1 MADAS
6 TSLWLIASF
15 IGLWLGFRLSH
26 SMHEGAADSRA
37 PNTARALV
45 TTYCLS
51 ITTILVEVATT
62 DSLPSS
68 IQISCL
74 LIAAVTAIM
83 QLLQIWTENRCLVR
97 TAKVAISWNNP
108 DGLCHTRARTPSAP
122 IAQPDSAAA
131 F

>member
-1 MADAS
+1 MQLPVEKMATAS
-6 TSLWLIASF
+6 ISLWLIASF

-51 ITTILVEVATT
+51 ITMILVEVATT
-62 DSLPSS
+62 GLLPIS

-83 QLLQIWTENRCLVR
+83 QLLQIWTEKPMPGKDCQGRDIVE
-97 TAKVAISWNNP
+97 
-108 DGLCHTRARTPSAP
+108 
-122 IAQPDSAAA
+122 
-131 F
+131 

>member
-1 MADAS
+1 MQFAVENMADAS
-6 TSLWLIASF
+6 ISLWLIASF

-51 ITTILVEVATT
+51 ITMILVEVAITG
-62 DSLPSS
+62 SLPSS

-83 QLLQIWTENRCLVR
+83 QLLQIWTEKPMPGKDCQGRDIVE
-97 TAKVAISWNNP
+97 
-108 DGLCHTRARTPSAP
+108 
-122 IAQPDSAAA
+122 
-131 F
+131 

>member
-1 MADAS
+1 MQFAVENMADAS
-6 TSLWLIASF
+6 ISLWLIASF

-26 SMHEGAADSRA
+26 SMHEGAADSLA

-51 ITTILVEVATT
+51 ITMILAEVATT
-62 DSLPSS
+62 GLLPIS

-83 QLLQIWTENRCLVR
+83 QLLQIWTEKPMPGKDCQGRDIVE
-97 TAKVAISWNNP
+97 
-108 DGLCHTRARTPSAP
+108 
-122 IAQPDSAAA
+122 
-131 F
+131 

>member
-6 TSLWLIASF
+6 IPPWLIASF

-37 PNTARALV
+37 PNAARVLV

-51 ITTILVEVATT
+51 VTAILIEFGLHE
-62 DSLPSS
+62 SLPRT

-83 QLLQIWTENRCLVR
+83 QLLQIWTE
-97 TAKVAISWNNP
+97 KP
-108 DGLCHTRARTPSAP
+108 TPGKDCQGRD
-122 IAQPDSAAA
+122 IVE
-131 F
+131 

>member
-1 MADAS
+1 MQFAVENMADAS
-6 TSLWLIASF
+6 ISLWLIASF

-51 ITTILVEVATT
+51 ITMILVEVATT
-62 DSLPSS
+62 GSLPIS

-74 LIAAVTAIM
+74 LIAAVTSIM
-83 QLLQIWTENRCLVR
+83 QLLQIWTEKPMPGKDCQGRDIVE
-97 TAKVAISWNNP
+97 
-108 DGLCHTRARTPSAP
+108 
-122 IAQPDSAAA
+122 
-131 F
+131 

>member
-1 MADAS
+1 MQFAVENMADAS
-6 TSLWLIASF
+6 TPLWLIASF

-83 QLLQIWTENRCLVR
+83 QLLQIWTEKPMPGKDCQGRDIVE
-97 TAKVAISWNNP
+97 
-108 DGLCHTRARTPSAP
+108 
-122 IAQPDSAAA
+122 
-131 F
+131 

>member
-6 TSLWLIASF
+6 IPLWLVAAF

-45 TTYCLS
+45 TAYCLS
-51 ITTILVEVATT
+51 VTGIIVEVGLTE
-62 DSLPSS
+62 SLPRTV
-68 IQISCL
+68 QIWLL

-83 QLLQIWTENRCLVR
+83 QLFQSWTDKTLP
-97 TAKVAISWNNP
+97 AK
-108 DGLCHTRARTPSAP
+108 DR
-122 IAQPDSAAA
+122 
-131 F
+131 

>member
-6 TSLWLIASF
+6 IPLWLIAAF

-45 TTYCLS
+45 TVYCLS
-51 ITTILVEVATT
+51 VTTILVEVGLTG
-62 DSLPSS
+62 SLPRT
-68 IQISCL
+68 IQFSCL

-83 QLLQIWTENRCLVR
+83 QLLQIWTE
-97 TAKVAISWNNP
+97 K
-108 DGLCHTRARTPSAP
+108 P
-122 IAQPDSAAA
+122 IPGKDCQGRDIVE
-131 F
+131 